1 MQKWCISYSPI
12 QVNTYK
18 YKEDFFCFGWKTNHR
33 EAYASYKKK
42 PNIEF
47 LQTHLVKIWATLL
60 PSWFTQL
67 MSKKMNCTVRD
78 WTSSAKLSSLRGIR
92 YLGAL
97 IASMQFWESLSTL
110 TLCIFNRLAKII
122 AQWIVK
128 KTVLNNC
135 RGDDWMIG
143 KMWKIERNNIG
154 SLCNMVNMEGSKWGW
169 IQPNWE
175 NSLYKLQIY
184 KSKFTRANK
193 KT

>member
-1 MQKWCISYSPI
+1 
-12 QVNTYK
+12 
-18 YKEDFFCFGWKTNHR
+18 
-33 EAYASYKKK
+33 
-42 PNIEF
+42 
-47 LQTHLVKIWATLL
+47 
-60 PSWFTQL
+60 
-67 MSKKMNCTVRD
+67 MNCTVRD
-78 WTSSAKLSSLRGIR
+78 WTSSAKLSSLRGIH

-184 KSKFTRANK
+184 KSKFKRAYKKNLSINKRDGTLHTEWQPHPSWTRENK
-193 KT
+193 RKILVVFKNKERKVGGVAIVFRMRKTTFFVGVAKCAHCKD